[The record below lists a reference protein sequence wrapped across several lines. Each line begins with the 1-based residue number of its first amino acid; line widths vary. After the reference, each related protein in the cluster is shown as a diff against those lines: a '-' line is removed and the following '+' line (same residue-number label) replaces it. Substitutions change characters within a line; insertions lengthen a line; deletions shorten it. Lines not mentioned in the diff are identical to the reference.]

1 VIADEDYEERS
12 RTWIDEWLFG
22 KMIAQT
28 YQDLGVEEGEAWW
41 AVALVKLLCA
51 HQNWYEIEAA
61 HNKRAFLVL
70 NAWLQDGDV
79 RNFLHINRY
88 QDILWF
94 NKESFDT
101 LIRWMF
107 MVAVVGILAAAEGNE
122 EAVKD
127 QILEQYEVIEQLQKA
142 VSKSDYQV
150 EKLLDASKN
159 K

>member
-1 VIADEDYEERS
+1 
-12 RTWIDEWLFG
+12 
-22 KMIAQT
+22 
-28 YQDLGVEEGEAWW
+28 
-41 AVALVKLLCA
+41 
-51 HQNWYEIEAA
+51 
-61 HNKRAFLVL
+61 
-70 NAWLQDGDV
+70 
-79 RNFLHINRY
+79 
-88 QDILWF
+88 
-94 NKESFDT
+94 
-101 LIRWMF
+101 